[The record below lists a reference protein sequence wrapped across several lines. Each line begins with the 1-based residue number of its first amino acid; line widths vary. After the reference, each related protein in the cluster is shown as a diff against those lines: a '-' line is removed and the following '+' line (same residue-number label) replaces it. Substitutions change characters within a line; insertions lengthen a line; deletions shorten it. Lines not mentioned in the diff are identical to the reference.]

1 MKSHIHAG
9 KFKLRGKKT
18 KLLRCGCCEVA
29 DLREK
34 YAKQKQHKDTQ
45 ERMEDDYSYEEFMAD
60 ICMRDGE
67 PCELCKA
74 AAERAVRSNV

>member
-34 YAKQKQHKDTQ
+34 YAVPW
-45 ERMEDDYSYEEFMAD
+45 
-60 ICMRDGE
+60 CPE
-67 PCELCKA
+67 PSARPQC
-74 AAERAVRSNV
+74 